1 MERYFVLS
9 HKIHHILIRTKPVW
23 HGTQEPY
30 QNFSSLSGRF
40 VSEFGMQALPHPCT
54 VHSFLPSGSHDL
66 EAYAQSSTL
75 DHHNK
80 ADGQERRL
88 ALYLVE
94 NVRYSPEPLVSYIY
108 STQLM
113 QAECLSSAY
122 RLWRREWKGPG
133 REYCAGALVWQLNDC
148 WPGTSWAIA
157 DYYLRPKL
165 AYWAIK
171 RELAKVTVG
180 MKRRVEHKQGKKW
193 SRVDVETV
201 YKLEV
206 WASNLGLEK
215 RTVDVKLVAWDV
227 ETGEQTSEQ
236 VLKQACVLEANR
248 STEIAELEI
257 PVRRKNREEEARM
270 VLAAYLLQDGKQ
282 VARYVNWP
290 EPLKHLHLQK
300 PKALKIRFMDD
311 ASVVELEA
319 EVPIKGLALEVPARE
334 VVWEDNGVDVVPGE
348 VVRVGVKGLRM
359 GEEEMIKVQ
368 YLT

>member
-1 MERYFVLS
+1 
-9 HKIHHILIRTKPVW
+9 
-23 HGTQEPY
+23 
-30 QNFSSLSGRF
+30 
-40 VSEFGMQALPHPCT
+40 MQALPHPRT
-54 VHSFLPSGSHDL
+54 IHSLLPSGTSDP

-94 NVRYSPEPLVSYIY
+94 NIRYSPEPLSDYIY

-148 WPGTSWAIA
+148 WPGTSWSIA

-171 RELAKVTVG
+171 REMAKVTVG
-180 MKRRVEHKQGKKW
+180 MKRRVERKQGRKW
-193 SRVDVETV
+193 SRVDVEKLH
-201 YKLEV
+201 KLEV

-215 RTVDVKLVAWDV
+215 RTVDVQLVAWDV
-227 ETGEQTSEQ
+227 ETGEETFRQILKEGC
-236 VLKQACVLEANR
+236 VLKGNR
-248 STEIAELEI
+248 STEIAELDV
-257 PVRRKNREEEARM
+257 PVRNKNKEEESRTIIAT
-270 VLAAYLLQDGKQ
+270 YLLEDGKQ
-282 VARYVNWP
+282 IARYVNWP
-290 EPLKHLHLQK
+290 EPLKYLHLQK
-300 PKALKIRFMDD
+300 PRALQVRLIEGG
-311 ASVVELEA
+311 SVVELEA
-319 EVPIKGLALEVPARE
+319 EVPVKGLALEVESRE
-334 VVWEDNGVDVVPGE
+334 VKWEDNGIDVVPGD
-348 VVRVGVKGLRM
+348 VIRVGVEGLHV
-359 GEEEMIKVQ
+359 EEEGMIKVK